1 MLWRATLLLMYNADW
16 KPRRTL
22 IFASWGAEE
31 YGLIGST
38 EWVEEHAKI
47 LSQRTVAYL
56 NIDVAVNGKG
66 FFRKALFFSLDVIC

>member
-1 MLWRATLLLMYNADW
+1 M
-16 KPRRTL
+16 

-38 EWVEEHAKI
+38 EWVEEHAKV

-56 NIDVAVNGKG
+56 NIDVAVNGEL
-66 FFRKALFFSLDVIC
+66 FRAGSDVRLRVI